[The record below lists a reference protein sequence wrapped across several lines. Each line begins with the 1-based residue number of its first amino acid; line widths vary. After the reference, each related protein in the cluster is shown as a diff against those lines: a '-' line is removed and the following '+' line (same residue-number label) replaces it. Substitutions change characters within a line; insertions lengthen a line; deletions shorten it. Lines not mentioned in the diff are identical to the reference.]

1 MEGSIHLSHFDYVKL
16 PNGMKKRIFGLDDV
30 ESVQAEWGDYIERNW
45 ISPQQ
50 KMFAPESKVKFM
62 LEGLANIILR
72 PDMSGLL
79 TEYQKMKIA
88 KYEIPLS
95 SCAPILED
103 TLYSRHVKKDNGE
116 EKEKLEMYM
125 EDAARKFDEAKAAR
139 LKNQPS
145 KKKPKTFPPTRRQ
158 KIESVRKDHNIT
170 KFKFCRV
177 DTENVF
183 CYGDWYFQI
192 PKDNEKYA
200 GKVLKDGD
208 VIYDMDCVLC
218 AETSQGELLF
228 FDMDI
233 APINGVL
240 RIGEQINFL

>member
-1 MEGSIHLSHFDYVKL
+1 MFD
-16 PNGMKKRIFGLDDV
+16 
-30 ESVQAEWGDYIERNW
+30 
-45 ISPQQ
+45 
-50 KMFAPESKVKFM
+50 PESKVKFM

-95 SCAPILED
+95 SCASILED

-125 EDAARKFDEAKAAR
+125 ADAARKFDEAKAAR
-139 LKNQPS
+139 LKNQPP

-158 KIESVRKDHNIT
+158 KIESIRKKFDIK

-177 DTENVF
+177 DTDNVF
-183 CYGDWYFQI
+183 CYGDRYFHI
-192 PKDNEKYA
+192 PDNNEKYA
-200 GKVLKDGD
+200 SKMLKDGD
-208 VIYDMDCVLC
+208 VIYDMDQILC
-218 AETSQGELLF
+218 AEAQDGNEILF

-233 APINGVL
+233 NPVEGVQL
-240 RIGEQINFL
+240 IGQQENFF